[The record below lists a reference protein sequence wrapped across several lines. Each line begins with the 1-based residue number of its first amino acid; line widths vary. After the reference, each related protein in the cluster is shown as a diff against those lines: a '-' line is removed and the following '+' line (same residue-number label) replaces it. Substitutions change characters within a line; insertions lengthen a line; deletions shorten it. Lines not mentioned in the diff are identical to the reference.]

1 MKKKHIVALILVV
14 VGIILIS
21 SSAYIINE
29 DQVAVIKQ
37 FGEIKS
43 TIISNKDYDKVKQN
57 LLDNKQS
64 TINVIRSKGL
74 HFKVPFLQTVEKYDS
89 KNLTYTSRSEKIN
102 TKDSRFIDIQMYAQ
116 YRIMDPVKFNESVI
130 DENGANSVMD
140 QRLYPVVIQ
149 SVNKLVFNEFFESE
163 ILESYITK
171 ELDELNPKFLK
182 EFGVYVTDVGVHRR
196 TFPKD
201 NIESIESKMT
211 MQIEKESEKLIAEG
225 DSSYKI
231 AKANTDRQKREIV
244 AKATETAAITKADG
258 DAEAIKIYKESLNK
272 DLEFYKFIQ
281 RMDVYKNLNDT
292 TIFLD
297 KNNDLLDYIN
307 GYQ

>member
-1 MKKKHIVALILVV
+1 MKKKYIVALVIVAL
-14 VGIILIS
+14 GIILIS

-37 FGEIKS
+37 LGEIKS
-43 TIISNKDYDKVKQN
+43 TIINSKDYDKVEQN
-57 LLDNKQS
+57 LEDNKKS
-64 TINVIRSKGL
+64 EIKIVNNKGL
-74 HFKVPFLQTVEKYDS
+74 HFKIPFLQKVEKYDA
-89 KNLTYTSRSEKIN
+89 KNLTYTSRPEKIN

-116 YRIMDPVKFNESVI
+116 FRIMDPVKFNESVI
-130 DENGANSVMD
+130 DENRANSIMD

-149 SVNKLVFNEFFESE
+149 SGNKLVFNEFFESE

-171 ELDELNPKFLK
+171 ELDELNPKLLR
-182 EFGVYVTDVGVHRR
+182 EFGIYVTDVGVHRR
-196 TFPKD
+196 TFPTD

-244 AKATETAAITKADG
+244 AKATETAAVTKAEG